1 MKRTLA
7 ALPLVALALGLA
19 LFLLRRVPSA
29 SEAPVTPGTPPP
41 VADST
46 PVPPS
51 APLPAP
57 APATAAP
64 AGEGTIHFVVTLR
77 GRPAAGAHL
86 RVQRSGTYDIRKFD
100 VEADGT
106 QYLRGLPLGPYS
118 VGITYEDALVTDATV
133 VVEGPEV
140 REALIDLKPGGRVF
154 GKVTD
159 KSGHPI
165 AGVRV
170 FLLDQETRAQ
180 AHNLEVVTNEEGA
193 YAIRGVAAGLYQA
206 RYRHS
211 VFMPL
216 DRSDVA
222 VRGADDFQQVDVVLA
237 MGFRLSGRVVDES
250 GSPVEGASLTATNGS
265 SANTAKSAAD
275 GSFTVS
281 ALTDVPANISADKPG
296 YGRVVLRNLPP
307 NSTNIV
313 LRLPRPGTLAGRLD
327 MDAAPRKV
335 QVVLSRFD
343 DELRQV
349 IPTETRTFAPPPDG
363 RFMVAD
369 IPPGTYWVDV
379 LAEGYVAVDRPQMV
393 IQAGQITPEVSIS
406 MRKKN

>member
-7 ALPLVALALGLA
+7 ALPLAALALGLA
-19 LFLLRRVPSA
+19 LFLLRRGSSVSDVPES
-29 SEAPVTPGTPPP
+29 PGTPPP
-41 VADST
+41 AADT
-46 PVPPS
+46 NAVRPPS
-51 APLPAP
+51 AVPAP
-57 APATAAP
+57 ASTPPAPT
-64 AGEGTIHFVVTLR
+64 GEGAIHFVVTLR

-86 RVQRSGTYDIRKFD
+86 RVQRSGTYEIQKFD
-100 VEADGT
+100 LEADGT
-106 QYLRGLPLGPYS
+106 QYLRGLPPGPYS
-118 VGITYEDALVTDATV
+118 VGITYEDALEAEATV

-140 REALIDLKPGGRVF
+140 REAPIELKAGGRIF

-159 KSGHPI
+159 KSGQPV

-170 FLLDQETRAQ
+170 ILLDQQTKAQ
-180 AHNLEVVTNEEGA
+180 THNLEVVTNAEGA

-222 VRGADDFQQVDVVLA
+222 LRGADDFQQIDVVLA

-250 GSPVEGASLTATNGS
+250 GSPVEGAQLTVTNGS
-265 SANTAKSAAD
+265 SAGTAKSAAD

-281 ALTDVPANISADKPG
+281 ALTDVPANISAAKPG
-296 YGRVVLRNLPP
+296 YGRVVLRTVPA

-313 LRLPRPGTLAGRLD
+313 LRLPTPGTLAGRLQV
-327 MDAAPRKV
+327 DAAPRKI

-343 DELRQV
+343 DDLRQV
-349 IPTETRTFAPPPDG
+349 IPAETRSLTPTPDG
-363 RFMVAD
+363 RFKVAD
-369 IPPGTYWVDV
+369 VPPGTYWVDIQ
-379 LAEGYVAVDRPQMV
+379 AEEYVAVDRPQTV